1 MNNTLIDIKKELR
14 ANMNGVAS
22 AAMRQTEDY
31 RLNWGIE
38 VPRIQNIAKEF
49 EPGRS
54 LAQTL
59 WKESVRECR
68 ILACILMPTEDFD
81 EEMADVWVDDIRT
94 VEIAQYFCLLLM
106 KRVPFAS
113 RVAFQW
119 IASESVMRQICGY
132 TLLCHVMRMGEM
144 SDRSKD
150 ELLDSIA
157 SDILTQHAQ
166 LRTSVTKCL
175 AIFASIS
182 EDNEKRAQKLLNI
195 EAEPNKKT
203 NFARV

>member
-1 MNNTLIDIKKELR
+1 MNNILIDIKKELR

-68 ILACILMPTEDFD
+68 ILACILMPSEDFD

-94 VEIAQYFCLLLM
+94 VEIAQYFCLFLM
-106 KRVPFAS
+106 KRMGYAS
-113 RVAFQW
+113 KIAFQW

-132 TLLCHVMRMGEM
+132 TLLCHVLRMGEM
-144 SDRSKD
+144 SERSKD
-150 ELLDSIA
+150 ELLDNIA
-157 SDILTQHAQ
+157 VDIKSDFTP

-175 AIFASIS
+175 AIFTSIS
-182 EDNEKRAQKLLNI
+182 DDNHKRAAKIVKFLD
-195 EAEPNKKT
+195 
-203 NFARV
+203 